1 MVFEYRYLNLVGRI
15 VTCNTL
21 ASVLDLDRMDP
32 ESIGLLDPDP

>member
-1 MVFEYRYLNLVGRI
+1 MVFEYQNLVGCI

-21 ASVLDLDRMDP
+21 TSVPDLDRMDP